1 MSFCPVASFKHTN
14 FFLMAE
20 IFLYI
25 DSYKLSHKLSHNHI
39 DSYYKIQS
47 LILWQLIIFSGAK
60 NKWLTK
66 DIHTEKL
73 KTLSPQKSH
82 PFFTVYLSPHWSTT
96 SYPYY
101 KIYPSGTK
109 DDNLPYI
116 ITLRMKLL
124 TSTIRIVLLV
134 VSYGGC
140 RLVSAEAASSTIRG
154 KPPKSK
160 TLKG

>member
-1 MSFCPVASFKHTN
+1 
-14 FFLMAE
+14 MAE

-25 DSYKLSHKLSHNHI
+25 NSYKLSHNSSHNHI
-39 DSYYKIQS
+39 ESYYNIQS
-47 LILWQLIIFSGAK
+47 LILWQLIIFSSAK
-60 NKWLTK
+60 NNWLTK
-66 DIHTEKL
+66 DIHTKKP

-140 RLVSAEAASSTIRG
+140 RLLLAEAASSTIWG
-154 KPPKSK
+154 KSPKSK